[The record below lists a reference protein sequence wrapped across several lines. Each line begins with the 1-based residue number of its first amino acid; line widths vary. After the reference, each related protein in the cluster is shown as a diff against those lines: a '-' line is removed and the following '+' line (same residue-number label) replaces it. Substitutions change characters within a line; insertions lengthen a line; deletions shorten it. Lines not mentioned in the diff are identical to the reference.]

1 MGTAITVDAKG
12 KFIVPDDP
20 IIPCIAG
27 DGIGPDIWNA
37 GKPVP
42 RFAVQPFGRY
52 SGLLQNGQSA
62 GIVLAKE
69 IGEARKERCD
79 EF

>member
-37 GKPVP
+37 GKPVLDC
-42 RFAVQPFGRY
+42 AVAKAYGGRRR
-52 SGLLQNGQSA
+52 
-62 GIVLAKE
+62 IE
-69 IGEARKERCD
+69 
-79 EF
+79 